1 LSCKSGGF
9 GGWIVLVLS
18 GGQAETLFDLGL
30 PVEVKE
36 LPPDLA
42 ALDRL
47 LDDPALLAPIEAAW
61 ALEHR
66 DRGRPSVPMDRFV
79 RLMIVKARSGGW
91 GYETLVREVSDSLHL
106 RRFCRIALTDRVP
119 DESTVRKLVKRLGP
133 EVIEQICLMVI
144 AGATGAGA
152 ERRFQVRAARIDSTV
167 VESDIRYPT
176 DLGLA
181 QDATRMLATEA
192 AKAREL
198 AGPGAPRVR
207 DRSRSVAKRLRKLN
221 RTLAARTGQGKKA
234 ALEMTG
240 QAGQLAAASLR
251 EARRLAARLRE
262 RARGRGARAKLA
274 AAERIELVA
283 ERAAKVCE
291 QITKRVAGEK
301 ITDRL
306 VSMSDPDAR
315 PIRKGKL
322 RQPTEFGTV
331 MQITELCENTR
342 KGTRGLILPAS
353 TKIGSP
359 NEHELLATTGKH
371 LDQLALR
378 PRDLALDGGF
388 APGPVTEHLPPAERT
403 FISGRQ
409 SGGSKKTNRRLAKF
423 RVGCEGRISHL
434 KRRYELRRSR
444 LKGHP
449 GARTWA
455 AWAILA
461 YNLDT
466 LAIRSA

>member
-1 LSCKSGGF
+1 
-9 GGWIVLVLS
+9 VLVLS
-18 GGQAETLFDLGL
+18 GGQVESLFDLGL
-30 PVEVKE
+30 PVEVAE

-47 LDDPALLAPIEAAW
+47 LEDPALLAPIEAAW
-61 ALEHR
+61 AVEHR
-66 DRGRPSVPMDRFV
+66 DRGRPSIAMDRFV
-79 RLMIVKARSGGW
+79 RLMIVKVRSGGW

-119 DESTVRKLVKRLGP
+119 DESTVRKLVRRLGP
-133 EVIEQICLMVI
+133 DVVEQITMAVI
-144 AGATGAGA
+144 AGATAPGS
-152 ERRFQVRAARIDSTV
+152 ERRFTVRAARIDSTV

-176 DLGLA
+176 DLDLA
-181 QDATRMLATEA
+181 QDAARMLAAEA
-192 AKAREL
+192 ARAEPL
-198 AGPGAPRVR
+198 GGPGAPHVR
-207 DRSRSVAKRLRKLN
+207 DRSKSVAKRLRKLN

-234 ALEMTG
+234 AMEMTG
-240 QAGQLAAASLR
+240 QAGQIAARSLR
-251 EARRLAARLRE
+251 EARRLAERLRE
-262 RARGRGARAKLA
+262 RARGRGAQAKLR
-274 AAERIELVA
+274 AAERIEQIADRA
-283 ERAAKVCE
+283 EKVCD

-331 MQITELCENTR
+331 VQIAELCENTR
-342 KGTRGLILPAS
+342 RGARGLILPPS

-359 NEHELLATTGKH
+359 NESDLLPRTGEQIGEL
-371 LDQLALR
+371 DLR
-378 PRDLALDGGF
+378 PKELALDGGF
-388 APGPVTEHLPPAERT
+388 APGPVTEHLPPADRA

-409 SGGSKKTNRRLAKF
+409 SAGSRKTNRRLAKF

-434 KRRYELRRSR
+434 KRRYGLRRSR
-444 LKGHP
+444 LKGHQ
-449 GARTWA
+449 GARAWT

-466 LAIRSA
+466 LAIRTA